1 MLVLTEPGRALV
13 ERATTALNAEVF
25 EQPGLAEEDTTELV
39 RIIAR
44 LRKDAGDF
52 ADPRPQPEPF

>member
-1 MLVLTEPGRALV
+1 MLVLTDAGRELV
-13 ERATTALNAEVF
+13 ERATSALNTEVF
-25 EQPGLAEEDTTELV
+25 ESPGLGEADTTELV

-52 ADPRPQPEPF
+52 TDPKPQPDPL